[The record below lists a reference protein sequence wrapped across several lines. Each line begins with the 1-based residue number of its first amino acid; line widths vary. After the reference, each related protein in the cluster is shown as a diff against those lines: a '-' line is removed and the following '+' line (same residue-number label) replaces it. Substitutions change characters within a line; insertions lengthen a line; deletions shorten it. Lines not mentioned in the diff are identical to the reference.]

1 MSYVIDFDQEEAR
14 DPNYVLRLRGTPDGV
29 IDLSKNNSLAVNNV
43 DCSIASTL
51 GTGRRMKFNGVNSYI
66 HLKHITNLCSIKQG
80 EDFTVSYWVFQ
91 EGFTTSQTNS
101 VLAYTTEPKQWDE
114 MFPSLSISIDSRD
127 LNGFM
132 SVIYWYKNGN
142 QFIAEGAT
150 NINNPFFANVINFTK
165 PYHVGL
171 VRYNRTTKVAI
182 NGSFSS
188 ITLSCQTDLYKKD
201 TTFFVGYAPGTGATS
216 KYANFTIDDLC
227 IIKGRALWT
236 SNFTPPSSYLPD
248 L

>member
-1 MSYVIDFDQEEAR
+1 MSYVIDFDQEEVR

-29 IDLSKNNSLAVNNV
+29 VDLSKNNSLAVNNI

-51 GTGRRMKFNGVNSYI
+51 GTGRRMKFNGVDSYI

-91 EGFTTSQTNS
+91 EGFTSSQTNS
-101 VLAYTTEPKQWDE
+101 ALSYTYEPKQWNE
-114 MFPSLSISIDSRD
+114 MFPSFSLTTDSRI
-127 LNGFM
+127 NHFEGG
-132 SVIYWYKNGN
+132 YWYKNGN
-142 QFIAEGAT
+142 QYIPEFT
-150 NINNPFFANVINFTK
+150 DNNVPFFTNVTNFTK
-165 PYHVGL
+165 PYHVGV
-171 VRYNRTTKVAI
+171 VRYNGTTKLAL

-188 ITLSCQTDLYKKD
+188 VTLTCQTDLYKKD
-201 TTFFVGYAPGTGATS
+201 TTFFVGYSPGSGATV